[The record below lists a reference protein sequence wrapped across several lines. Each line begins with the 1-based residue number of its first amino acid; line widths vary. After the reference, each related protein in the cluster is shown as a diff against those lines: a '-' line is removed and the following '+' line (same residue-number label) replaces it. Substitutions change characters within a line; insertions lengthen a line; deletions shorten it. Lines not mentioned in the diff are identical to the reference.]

1 MRCLLLLVLGA
12 VLAGCG
18 DGGGRKPASAEWPPA
33 MDHALST
40 MEDTILKG
48 SLPLAISPNGG
59 SVRYAL
65 IPIVSKGKVEVRK
78 DGTFTY
84 TPPADFTG
92 TDTFRYRVRDDWGI
106 GPTYTVH
113 VSVEPVNDAPRLKE
127 GPAPGIPVSSPGAA
141 IFPGS
146 GEGNA
151 VALDAA
157 GRVHVAGNVR
167 RGGRHEFAVA
177 RYTAD
182 GLLDLGYGGGDGIA
196 TASMG
201 TVDASAC
208 RIVIDGSGRSV
219 VAVRSETDGQ
229 AVLALARFTAVGA
242 LDSGFGG
249 GSGVVSTSIGS
260 APLPDFAAPA
270 VFGLALDGS
279 GRILVGGSS
288 TVGAREVLTVARY
301 SAEGVLDASFGSG
314 GQVTVEIGTSSSG
327 ARDIAVDQSGRIV
340 VAGFSHVPSPWGET
354 FNGAITI
361 ARLTDDGVLDADF
374 GDGDGVVTTSIP
386 YSTLGPSAMALD
398 DAGRIIVAGYKFGAG
413 PMWDM
418 LEPIVVRFTADGVLD
433 ASFGGGIVD
442 VSFGEPGAWSS
453 TADVVVDSSG
463 NILVAGTSWG
473 YVRPLFAVMRYTD
486 SGMRDWNFGNGT
498 GIVTIYSG
506 SGAEGNGIG
515 LDSAGRLLVTGTVQT
530 GSHNAMAIARYSG
543 EGVLDQGFNASGDGT
558 FWFPVDSRFYDV
570 DGDVLTYTVALA
582 DGSPLPPGLHF
593 DDELSLAG
601 NPPADAMTIVVT
613 ATDPEGLWAQ
623 ESYEF
628 LRLSPE

>member
-1 MRCLLLLVLGA
+1 
-12 VLAGCG
+12 
-18 DGGGRKPASAEWPPA
+18 
-33 MDHALST
+33 
-40 MEDTILKG
+40 
-48 SLPLAISPNGG
+48 
-59 SVRYAL
+59 
-65 IPIVSKGKVEVRK
+65 
-78 DGTFTY
+78 
-84 TPPADFTG
+84 
-92 TDTFRYRVRDDWGI
+92 
-106 GPTYTVH
+106 
-113 VSVEPVNDAPRLKE
+113 
-127 GPAPGIPVSSPGAA
+127 
-141 IFPGS
+141 
-146 GEGNA
+146 
-151 VALDAA
+151 
-157 GRVHVAGNVR
+157 
-167 RGGRHEFAVA
+167 
-177 RYTAD
+177 
-182 GLLDLGYGGGDGIA
+182 
-196 TASMG
+196 
-201 TVDASAC
+201 
-208 RIVIDGSGRSV
+208 
-219 VAVRSETDGQ
+219 
-229 AVLALARFTAVGA
+229 
-242 LDSGFGG
+242 
-249 GSGVVSTSIGS
+249 
-260 APLPDFAAPA
+260 
-270 VFGLALDGS
+270 
-279 GRILVGGSS
+279 
-288 TVGAREVLTVARY
+288 
-301 SAEGVLDASFGSG
+301 VLDASFGSG

-593 DDELSLAG
+593 DDDELSLAG